1 MLSSLGDLMFN
12 GLVAAVAL
20 LERTEKALDGHNH
33 RDSSSTLA
41 VAASAATNVAIATSS
56 AIAAYYAYM
65 CDLVCDLFALD
76 ANLTDASNLTTTND
90 DDDDDNDANHSG
102 ISSIMNLDDKCSTSC
117 CTNDATIESADTP
130 TTTTVAATATPSPRW
145 QDFAIQSRN
154 FAFTCKI
161 EAGFHFRFGHLF
173 ATYEE
178 RTATRMVLSALHG
191 YWEIISWEHALIPMA
206 HDALRR
212 CNQDEQ
218 AAFEHLLANKQLY
231 EHLFSEEWCWKYG
244 CVGCS
249 LPRNKFEYYGDD
261 LKAQGF
267 TLFEY

>member
-1 MLSSLGDLMFN
+1 MPTTLSSIGDLVFN
-12 GLVAAVAL
+12 GLMATVAL
-20 LERTEKALDGHNH
+20 LERAEKALDGYHR
-33 RDSSSTLA
+33 RDSSSTLT
-41 VAASAATNVAIATSS
+41 AATSAAT
-56 AIAAYYAYM
+56 IAAYYDYF
-65 CDLVCDLFALD
+65 CDLVRNLFVSEASTKD
-76 ANLTDASNLTTTND
+76 ARNNSSSAI
-90 DDDDDNDANHSG
+90 DDDNR
-102 ISSIMNLDDKCSTSC
+102 STSS
-117 CTNDATIESADTP
+117 CTNDATTGSTDTP
-130 TTTTVAATATPSPRW
+130 DTTTTTAAPSPRW
-145 QDFAIQSRN
+145 QDFAIQSRH

-191 YWEIISWEHALIPMA
+191 YWEIISWDHALIPMT
-206 HDALRR
+206 HNALRR
-212 CNQDEQ
+212 CNLDEQ
-218 AAFEHLLANKQLY
+218 AAFEYLLANKQLY

-267 TLFEY
+267 VLFEY